1 MGNDSDKSCRE
12 NQHTHFMINIFFR
25 KSCSLWDNV
34 EKYGT
39 ARDATD
45 INILRRTRSAC
56 WKTENTDTHSEYVLF
71 IAFFHCDNGYANV
84 PQCYVYN
91 YISSLVN
98 NDIVQ
103 FALLIFQFSSPVN
116 KQVANYNNSHSNKNN
131 NNSKNLSAYPAE
143 LWRRPHLF
151 QPKNKTRHNYSL
163 SSRHLALGT
172 KTWDVRNCKM

>member
-1 MGNDSDKSCRE
+1 MRQCGKIWYSERRHRHQYITAHAQCMLE
-12 NQHTHFMINIFFR
+12 NWEYR
-25 KSCSLWDNV
+25 
-34 EKYGT
+34 Y
-39 ARDATD
+39 A
-45 INILRRTRSAC
+45 LRICITYC
-56 WKTENTDTHSEYVLF
+56 
-71 IAFFHCDNGYANV
+71 FFHCDNGYANV

-103 FALLIFQFSSPVN
+103 FALLIFQVSSPVN
-116 KQVANYNNSHSNKNN
+116 KQVANYNNSYSNKNN
-131 NNSKNLSAYPAE
+131 KNSKNLSAYPAE